1 MRVTVSFGEARVI
14 VPCGD
19 GELTV
24 LELTNRAIS
33 RYRKAQKGSGKVRV
47 DCLKTKEEH
56 AILDIDDLVVDVCD
70 DKDMLD
76 YREVHSWID
85 IVDEMRDGN
94 LTDVFVSVPS
104 SPGKGYNVLVSPIKI
119 AHEWGSLI
127 AVYDETNPKPSKH
140 DRSDIDNNNI
150 ASTPVDAYCSKQEE
164 DTNIILAL
172 SDNDSGVA
180 ADSYGISSNQTSTH
194 TSLNSSSRPPRGIQ
208 RKFPQNKNASFR
220 SSVSSNSPASS
231 PELAKRAL
239 KPVFSRDLNRKS
251 LSTNHPMLY
260 SWIDQQDKFNSGYRV
275 SQEQSD
281 ENDSEKSN
289 EEIELDKHALK
300 SVDIKPYTTADG
312 REIGLVVH
320 HVIEGSYVDR
330 TGELQTA
337 DRITEIN
344 GIQLDS
350 LSNAAVQDIFE
361 EALISDIIKIKR
373 TRSHMFLKD
382 QIKLDHIPQQEV
394 PKEVLQMSK
403 EAPRVLPVMPNSEPK
418 EAAIEAP
425 STELKNEDTGT
436 NKKIYFHVNLLKGKD
451 GLGFSITSRD
461 VATTESRM
469 FFVKNVLHK
478 GAAIVDGRIKAGDEL
493 MKVNNVL
500 VNDKNQAQV
509 VQLLRQAQGMV
520 VLQLARPRNSTTE
533 EDASISLER
542 NEETISSH
550 QESISPQNEDIL
562 TLTIPLT
569 SQGSAGLGISVKGKR
584 SGEQDDDQGIYV
596 KSVIKGGA
604 AAKDG
609 RIIVN
614 DQLLCINDTSL
625 IGLSNNDAMNVL
637 RASMEKS
644 IALGAI
650 RIIIGRSQSAPKDSR
665 PSSGSFSSG
674 APSPFRGPS
683 PILHGGVKMLHGHS
697 PMTKRRSYSEQ
708 DVEREFDEKYLK
720 KHYSP
725 NRHNINRN
733 KSYFKAVSPRP
744 EHNGG
749 DSESENPSPRSVSVS
764 SGEIPI
770 IQKSTPVYIES
781 GNNRYNVDVRSSM
794 NEKHRI
800 LPSYEEAL
808 HRRDTNSSNSS
819 QSSRTETVKSD
830 STKFKLLPDKTSI
843 PKEEKLL
850 SSHFEKSLSLDSR
863 THGSMNDLKDP
874 EHELYKSMSIAS
886 QSSLDSIL
894 VGPNQIPFSRHAFG
908 RSSISERKGRAH
920 IDATKSD
927 FYNKLKKFKSME
939 ELRGSKMLDDE
950 DIVMAEDNQMVSNR
964 RSESID
970 TLISKIDEEERSPF
984 YRGTVF
990 SSSTP
995 WSTTYTEGEGKL
1007 RAGKRNNA
1015 LNTSFKTAIDR
1026 PMNEDQQTYNEKK
1039 KKGFLKGIS
1048 TLLKKNKKQREDRGQ
1063 SPEYLNPTNST
1074 NNEMFTDSLK
1084 PGTNKNKN
1092 KRPVSVAGNLMV
1104 NKTADKSL
1112 KYFQADQLQ
1121 KELVQAKMEEMDK
1134 RKKRK
1139 SHLGVTTK
1147 EKEQGETQV
1156 APHKSS
1162 YQSWEAHDAANMR
1175 EKSKQLFNEDE
1186 IRTSKRSIQLQ
1197 RQSSLPPRNKKD
1209 SVDQRM
1215 LPKMPSGPMYKS
1227 PETSPKNKHDHTR
1240 GSNSAPNSKPSTP
1253 VRKVPKSAFD
1263 SLPRKKQIK
1272 KDSSQ
1277 HTLGSRQHA
1286 NSSTMYSSISDL
1298 TRKGGSVSISHKAD
1312 I

>member
-70 DKDMLD
+70 DKDML
-76 YREVHSWID
+76 
-85 IVDEMRDGN
+85 
-94 LTDVFVSVPS
+94 
-104 SPGKGYNVLVSPIKI
+104 
-119 AHEWGSLI
+119 I
-127 AVYDETNPKPSKH
+127 AVYDETNPKPGKH

-150 ASTPVDAYCSKQEE
+150 APTPVDAYCSKQEE
-164 DTNIILAL
+164 DTNIISAL

-382 QIKLDHIPQQEV
+382 QIKLDQIPQQEV

-403 EAPRVLPVMPNSEPK
+403 EAPRVLPVMPNSEPN

-478 GAAIVDGRIKAGDEL
+478 GAAIVDGRIKASDEL
-493 MKVNNVL
+493 IKVNNVR

-520 VLQLARPRNSTTE
+520 VLQLARPRSSTTE
-533 EDASISLER
+533 EDASTSLER
-542 NEETISSH
+542 NEETMSSH
-550 QESISPQNEDIL
+550 QESVSPQQEDIL

-584 SGEQDDDQGIYV
+584 SGDQNDDQGIYV

-637 RASMEKS
+637 RAAMEKS
-644 IALGAI
+644 IELGAI
-650 RIIIGRSQSAPKDSR
+650 RIIIGRSQGTPKDSR

-683 PILHGGVKMLHGHS
+683 PILHGGVKILHGHS

-744 EHNGG
+744 ERNGG

-808 HRRDTNSSNSS
+808 YCRDTNSSNSS
-819 QSSRTETVKSD
+819 QSSRTETLKSD
-830 STKFKLLPDKTSI
+830 TTKFKLLPDKTSI
-843 PKEEKLL
+843 PKEEKIL

-863 THGSMNDLKDP
+863 THGSVNDLKDP
-874 EHELYKSMSIAS
+874 ELYKSMSIAS

-995 WSTTYTEGEGKL
+995 WYTTYTEGEGKL
-1007 RAGKRNNA
+1007 KAGLEEGTNCNSIDTNDKPPTGVKMRPKSNYSNIKSRPYSCILDDARKRNNA

-1026 PMNEDQQTYNEKK
+1026 PMDEDQQTYNEKK

-1048 TLLKKNKKQREDRGQ
+1048 TLLKKSKKQREDRGQ

-1074 NNEMFTDSLK
+1074 NNEMFIDSLK

-1092 KRPVSVAGNLMV
+1092 KRPVSMAGNLMV
-1104 NKTADKSL
+1104 NRTADKSS

-1147 EKEQGETQV
+1147 EKEQGETQA

-1162 YQSWEAHDAANMR
+1162 YRSWEAHDAANMR

-1209 SVDQRM
+1209 SVDQRI
-1215 LPKMPSGPMYKS
+1215 LPQMPSGPTYKS
-1227 PETSPKNKHDHTR
+1227 PETSPKNKDDHAR

-1263 SLPRKKQIK
+1263 SLPRKKQLK

-1277 HTLGSRQHA
+1277 HTLGSRQHV